1 MAEHTIASALE
12 YASGRFSGVHDSAT
26 LDAEVLLC
34 HVLEQGRAQLYAW
47 PERVLTASQWR
58 AFERLVARREKGEP
72 VAYLTGRRE
81 FWSLPL
87 QVSEDTLIP
96 RPETELLVERALEQ
110 VPAAAAW
117 LIADLGT
124 GSGAV
129 ALAIA
134 RERPACRVLGTE
146 TSPQAL
152 HVARG
157 NARRLGLANVSLV
170 QMDWCRALATSG
182 CHLIAANPPYVP
194 SGDPHLA
201 QGDVRFEPRRAL
213 VGGEDG
219 LDAIRVIGREAGRA
233 LRSGGVLLLEHG
245 HDQAPRVRDLLADQ
259 GYRTVRSYRDLADK
273 ERVTQG
279 SVP

>member
-12 YASGRFSGVHDSAT
+12 YASGHFAGVHDSAT

-34 HVLEQGRAQLYAW
+34 HVLDQGRAQLYAW
-47 PERVLTASQWR
+47 PQRVLTASQWWT
-58 AFERLVARREKGEP
+58 FERLVARRAEGLP
-72 VAYLTGRRE
+72 VAYLTGQRE

-110 VPAAAAW
+110 VPAVANW

-152 HVARG
+152 DVARR
-157 NARRLGLANVSLV
+157 NARRLGLGNVSLV
-170 QMDWCRALATSG
+170 RMDWCRAFATSG

-194 SGDPHLA
+194 SGDRHLA
-201 QGDVRFEPRRAL
+201 QGDVRFEPRGAL
-213 VGGEDG
+213 MGGEDG
-219 LDAIRVIGREAGRA
+219 LDAIRVIGREARRA
-233 LRSGGVLLLEHG
+233 LRRGGVLLLEHG
-245 HDQAPRVRDLLADQ
+245 HDQASRVRELLADQ
-259 GYRTVRSYRDLADK
+259 GYRSVRSYRDLADK

-279 SVP
+279 SIP